1 MIRALTM
8 ADKLDLLIAK
18 LDRVESKLDTL
29 ISALAEGDD
38 QENSEMFDF
47 DGNAFGLERDQNQEL

>member
-1 MIRALTM
+1 MM
-8 ADKLDLLIAK
+8 ADKLDLLLNK
-18 LDRVESKLDTL
+18 LDRIESKLDSL

-38 QENSEMFDF
+38 QDQSEMFDF

>member
-1 MIRALTM
+1 MM

-38 QENSEMFDF
+38 QDNSEMFDF